1 MLALELEKLFA
12 QEEKNRQGARNDI
25 TQKFEESQQGE
36 AAEQAARVTGS
47 NRQYVY
53 DAKKIVAL
61 APDLKD
67 PVLHGLVT
75 IPQAKTLAARSQ
87 PERTAI
93 LTSIAEGDTKARSLL
108 KDTPLSYSSD
118 YRHLS
123 ESAEW

>member
-1 MLALELEKLFA
+1 LEVEKLLA
-12 QEEKNRQGARNDI
+12 EEAKKRQGARNDI
-25 TQKFEESQQGE
+25 TQKFEESQKGE

-67 PVLHGLVT
+67 PVVHGLVT
-75 IPQAKTLAARSQ
+75 IPQAKLLAERSQ

-93 LTSIAEGDTKARSLL
+93 LTGIAAGDTKARS
-108 KDTPLSYSSD
+108 
-118 YRHLS
+118 
-123 ESAEW
+123 